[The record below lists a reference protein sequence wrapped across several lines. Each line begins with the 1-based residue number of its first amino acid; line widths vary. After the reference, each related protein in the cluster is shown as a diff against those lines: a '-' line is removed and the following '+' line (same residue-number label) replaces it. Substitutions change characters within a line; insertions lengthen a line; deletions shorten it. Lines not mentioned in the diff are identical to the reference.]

1 MLKGYVE
8 IENLRLFGHHG
19 VFPQERTVGNVF
31 EFTITLCYD
40 MERAASTD
48 CVEHALNYAS
58 VIETVKE
65 VSEIPSALLE
75 NLAQRIKDAII
86 ERFPQVL
93 SGSVCVAKPTP
104 PVGEQLNK
112 VAVTLQW

>member
-8 IENLRLFGHHG
+8 IEKLRLFGHHG
-19 VFPQERTVGNVF
+19 VFLQERTVGNVF
-31 EFTITLCYD
+31 EFTVTLCYD
-40 MERAASTD
+40 MESAAATD

-58 VIETVKE
+58 VIETVKK
-65 VSEIPSALLE
+65 VSETPSALLE
-75 NLAQRIKDAII
+75 NLALRIRDAIV

-104 PVGEQLNK
+104 PVGEQLTR